1 MRLAALTP
9 VVILG
14 DSPSMRRVIALADR
28 FAPTHLPIL
37 LVGATGTGK
46 ELFARRIHACSE
58 RPGPLVPVNCAAL
71 PREMVESLLFGHRR
85 GAFTGA
91 VIDCAGLIEAAQ
103 DGTLYLDELSSLPL
117 EAQAKL
123 LRVLES
129 KEVYRLGETTPRP
142 VDFRLVTSSQEDLP
156 ERVRDGRFRLDLF
169 QRAAGVRIDL
179 PPLRQRADD
188 IVLLSQHFAELQGQV
203 LAPEASVA
211 LLQYQWPGNVREL
224 KAVVERAGLLSADG
238 TVGAASITE
247 AIVLGL
253 ASSDANGAAS
263 PSAEPNDRAELV
275 NLCVTYGCD
284 ARRIATASGR
294 GLSTVYRR
302 LRAAGVSLRHLR
314 DSHYFSRILDKQ

>member
-1 MRLAALTP
+1 MRLAAPMP
-9 VVILG
+9 VAILG
-14 DSPSMRRVIALADR
+14 DSPAVRRAIALADR
-28 FAPTHLPIL
+28 FAPTHLAIL

-46 ELFARRIHACSE
+46 ELFARRIHARGE
-58 RPGPLVPVNCAAL
+58 RSGPLVPVNCAAL

-91 VIDCAGLIEAAQ
+91 VTDCAGFIEAAQ
-103 DGTLYLDELSSLPL
+103 HGTLYLDELSSLPL

-188 IVLLSQHFAELQGQV
+188 IVLLAQHFAEFQGQV
-203 LAPEASVA
+203 LASEASVA
-211 LLQYQWPGNVREL
+211 LLQYNWPGNIREL
-224 KAVVERAGLLSADG
+224 KAVVERAGLLSPDG
-238 TVGAASITE
+238 TVGAASVAE
-247 AIVLGL
+247 AIALGL
-253 ASSDANGAAS
+253 ASSDGNGAGL
-263 PSAEPNDRAELV
+263 PSAEPNDRAVLV
-275 NLCVTYGCD
+275 NLCVAYGCD
-284 ARRIATASGR
+284 ARRIAAASGR

-314 DSHYFSRILDKQ
+314 DSQFFSRILDKT

>member
-1 MRLAALTP
+1 MRLAALMP

-14 DSPSMRRVIALADR
+14 DSPSMRRAIALADR
-28 FAPTHLPIL
+28 FARTRLPIL

-46 ELFARRIHACSE
+46 ELFARRIHARSE

-142 VDFRLVTSSQEDLP
+142 VDFRLLTSSQEDLL

-179 PPLRQRADD
+179 APLRERVDD
-188 IVLLSQHFAELQGQV
+188 IVPLAQHFAELRGEV
-203 LAPEASVA
+203 LDPEASGM
-211 LLQYQWPGNVREL
+211 LLQYHWPGNVREL
-224 KAVVERAGLLSADG
+224 RAVVERAGVLTPDG
-238 TVGAASITE
+238 TIEAASIAE
-247 AIVLGL
+247 AMAL
-253 ASSDANGAAS
+253 GAA
-263 PSAEPNDRAELV
+263 PSNGSGESLSSSGRDAQAALV
-275 NLCVTYGCD
+275 KLCVAHGCD
-284 ARRIATASGR
+284 ARRIAVASGW

-302 LRAAGVSLRHLR
+302 LRAAGVSLRELR
-314 DSHYFSRILDKQ
+314 DSHVFSGILDKE